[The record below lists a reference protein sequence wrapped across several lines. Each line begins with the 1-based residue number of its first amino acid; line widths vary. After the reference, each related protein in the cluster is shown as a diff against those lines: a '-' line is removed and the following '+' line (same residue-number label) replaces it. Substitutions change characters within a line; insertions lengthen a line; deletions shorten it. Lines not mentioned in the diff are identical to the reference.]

1 MTNTADLI
9 IIGGGIAGV
18 SLAARIADHR
28 RVILLEG
35 EDQFAYHSTGR
46 SAAMFIRNY
55 GPPVIRV
62 LNRMSESF
70 LRDHEGFSVS
80 PLLSPRGQ
88 MTIDFGNDSQ
98 EFEAYIDGSKGLEI
112 ISADEAHQI
121 VPILNRARLQRAAY
135 EPDASEIDVDML
147 FSSFQK
153 KAKAAGAELKS
164 KQMVQAISRQ
174 DGVWRVT
181 TTQDVFEAP
190 IVVNAAGAWVDH
202 IADLAGVNPIGITPK
217 RRSAVMIPAPE
228 GAMAWPMI
236 VPAAED
242 WYAKPDA
249 GQLMISP
256 ADADPVEAHDAY
268 PDDMVLAEGIDR
280 FSKAT
285 TVEVTR
291 VERSWAGLRSFAP
304 DGDPVVGFAD
314 DAEGFFWLGG
324 QGGYGIQTSPALSS
338 IAAALLM
345 GRSIDQS
352 GGAELEASLSPSRFH
367 NPIEMQA

>member
-1 MTNTADLI
+1 MTTSADLI

-18 SLAARIADHR
+18 SLAARIAGDR

-62 LNRMSESF
+62 LNRLSEPF
-70 LRDHEGFSVS
+70 LRDHEGFSES
-80 PLLSPRGQ
+80 PLLSPRGE
-88 MTIDFGNDSQ
+88 MTLDFGVDAK
-98 EFEAYIDGSKGLEI
+98 EFDAYIDGSKGLEI
-112 ISADEAHQI
+112 LSADEAHAM
-121 VPILNRARLQRAAY
+121 VPILNRDRLQRAAY
-135 EPDASEIDVDML
+135 EPDASEIDVHML

-153 KAKAAGAELKS
+153 QAKSKGADLKS
-164 KQMVQAISRQ
+164 KQMVEALSHQ
-174 DGVWRVT
+174 DGIWRVT
-181 TTQDVFEAP
+181 TKDDVFEAP

-202 IADLAGVNPIGITPK
+202 IARHAGIKPIGITPK
-217 RRSAVMIPAPE
+217 RRSAVIIPGPE
-228 GAMAWPMI
+228 GCMDWPMI

-249 GQLMISP
+249 GRLMISP
-256 ADADPVEAHDAY
+256 ADADPIEAHDAY

-280 FSKAT
+280 FSQAT
-285 TVEVTR
+285 TLEVTR

-314 DAEGFFWLGG
+314 DADGFFWLGG

-338 IAAALLM
+338 IAASLLM
-345 GRSIDQS
+345 GQSID
-352 GGAELEASLSPSRFH
+352 ADLEASLTPTRF
-367 NPIEMQA
+367 NTKIEMQA